1 MSIDKPLHPTRDTTE
16 FAKKVESTGP
26 PNSTIPHD
34 FLTQCAVILKDSGA
48 DTKSQEKA
56 LSKIAELIIPPI
68 VTPVFSTPTP
78 SSPVNTNQKIN
89 PVNRPSEVPS
99 INK

>member
-1 MSIDKPLHPTRDTTE
+1 MSTDRPLQPTKDTTE
-16 FAKKVESTGP
+16 FAPKVESTGP
-26 PNSTIPHD
+26 TNRVPFD

-48 DTKSQEKA
+48 DTRSQEKA
-56 LSKIAELIIPPI
+56 LAKIAELVLPPI
-68 VTPVFSTPTP
+68 VTPVLPKTDRP
-78 SSPVNTNQKIN
+78 SEVTTNQDIN